1 MAGKRS
7 HAAPARLSQ
16 QEIIESRMSHRLK
29 VLLGFTIICILW
41 GSSWAA
47 VKIGIESFPP
57 LLSLGIRFTLS
68 GIILGSVVFIKHLS
82 IPMEKR
88 FWTLVL
94 IMSSTSFTVPF
105 VLIYWGQLGVGSG
118 LASVLFATYPFWV
131 AIVSHFL
138 LPNEKITPV
147 RIIGVVIGFLGVIFI
162 FNNGFS
168 NISIGMIYCMAAII
182 AGSIIQ
188 AFGLVFLRRLGDTM
202 HPVTLNFC
210 SMSLSAIPLFA
221 ASLLWEEYSHLFFN
235 TESLGSILYLSIFCT
250 VITFVIYFWLVK
262 HIEAVLLS
270 LSAFITPVIAVV
282 IGILLLGEKITG
294 TVYLGSFL
302 VLLGVAFATTSDL
315 IGFYRRKAQNEI
327 H

>member
-1 MAGKRS
+1 MAGERND
-7 HAAPARLSQ
+7 AAPARLSQ
-16 QEIIESRMSHRLK
+16 QGIIVLRISHRLK
-29 VLLGFTIICILW
+29 VFLGFTIICILW

-47 VKIGIESFPP
+47 VKIGIELFPP
-57 LLSLGIRFTLS
+57 LLSLAIRFTLA
-68 GIILGSVVFIKHLS
+68 GMVLGSIVFIKHLS
-82 IPMEKR
+82 IPMEKK

-105 VLIYWGQLGVGSG
+105 VLIYWGQLRVGSG

-131 AIVSHFL
+131 ALVSHFL

-147 RIIGVVIGFLGVIFI
+147 RIIGIVIGFLGVIFI

-168 NISIGMIYCMAAII
+168 NMSIGMFYCMAAII

-188 AFGLVFLRRLGDTM
+188 AFGLVFLRRLGDTV

-210 SMSLSAIPLFA
+210 SMSFSAIPLFA
-221 ASLLWEEYSHLFFN
+221 ASLILEEYSHLFFN
-235 TESLGSILYLSIFCT
+235 ARSLGSIFYLSIFCT

-262 HIEAVLLS
+262 YVEAVILS

-282 IGILLLGEKITG
+282 IGIVFLGEKITN
-294 TVYLGSFL
+294 TVYLGSIL

-315 IGFYRRKAQNEI
+315 IGFYRQKVKNEI
-327 H
+327 R

>member
-1 MAGKRS
+1 
-7 HAAPARLSQ
+7 
-16 QEIIESRMSHRLK
+16 MSHRLK
-29 VLLGFTIICILW
+29 VLLGFAIICIIW

-57 LLSLGIRFTLS
+57 LLSLAIRFTLA
-68 GIILGSVVFIKHLS
+68 GIILGSIVFLKHLT
-82 IPMEKR
+82 IPMEKK

-105 VLIYWGQLGVGSG
+105 VLIYWGQLRVGSG
-118 LASVLFATYPFWV
+118 LASFLFATYPFWV

-147 RIIGVVIGFLGVIFI
+147 RIIGIVIGFLGVIFI

-168 NISIGMIYCMAAII
+168 DISSGMFFCMAAII
-182 AGSIIQ
+182 AGAIIQ

-221 ASLLWEEYSHLFFN
+221 ASFIFEEYSQLFFN
-235 TESLGSILYLSIFCT
+235 ARSLVSIFYLSTFCT

-262 HIEAVLLS
+262 HVEAVILS

-282 IGILLLGEKITG
+282 IGIALLGEKITG
-294 TVYLGSFL
+294 NVYIGATL
-302 VLLGVAFATTSDL
+302 VLIGVAFASTSDL
-315 IGFYRRKAQNEI
+315 IGFYRRKAEKEFR
-327 H
+327 